1 MASSNFTF
9 NDTIIRS
16 HNHER
21 QVRLHQLALA
31 ISNRLQTG
39 LGETTVEAVL
49 DLLLSGVPPD
59 SVLAVLE
66 QLAHE
71 NDTMQARQQHQRA
84 RYQM

>member
-1 MASSNFTF
+1 MTSSNFTF
-9 NDTIIRS
+9 NDSVIRS

-39 LGETTVEAVL
+39 LGETAVEAVL

-66 QLAHE
+66 QLTQE
-71 NDTMQARQQHQRA
+71 NDTMQVQQQQQRA